1 MIRTV
6 LGDIVGATDVDGF
19 VYAHEHL
26 IIDSPLI
33 EDRWPHILLD
43 SVDDAVAELEPC
55 FTAGVRLVV
64 DAMPVSAGRD
74 VVRLAE
80 IAQRSG
86 IHVVAVTG
94 LHHDRYYGPLHWTNR
109 VSADTLADLFIAD
122 LTNGIDRFDYTSPV
136 VERTSHRAGMVK
148 VATSG
153 QAPDARDRRNLAAAA
168 LASLAT
174 GAPILTHCEDGWG
187 GVEQVEALAAH
198 GVPASACILSHVD
211 KAGDIAYAVD
221 VADTGAYLELDQ
233 NLRQAADGPG
243 ARTLAIIS
251 ALVEA
256 GHGEQIVLGT
266 DGARRSLWTTHGGAP
281 GLAWLATGFR
291 QHLESA
297 GLGDVVPNLLQ
308 HNAVRA
314 LTWRSS

>member
-55 FTAGVRLVV
+55 HAAGVRLVV
-64 DAMPVSAGRD
+64 DAMPVAAGRD
-74 VVRLAE
+74 VGRLAE
-80 IAQRSG
+80 ISQRSG

-153 QAPDARDRRNLAAAA
+153 QVPDARDRRNLAAAA

>member
-43 SVDDAVAELEPC
+43 SVDDTVAELEPC

-174 GAPILTHCEDGWG
+174 GDPILTHCEDGWG

>member
-80 IAQRSG
+80 ISQRSG

>member
-153 QAPDARDRRNLAAAA
+153 QTPDARDRRNLSAAAM
-168 LASLAT
+168 ASVAT

-187 GVEQVEALAAH
+187 GVAQVELLTSH

>member
-153 QAPDARDRRNLAAAA
+153 QTPDARDRRNLAAAA

>member
-281 GLAWLATGFR
+281 GHAWLATGFR